1 MIMARLEF
9 AILQYLE
16 GNVRIVLQRDEK
28 DLLERL
34 LRRTR
39 EMVPDYSQDHWPDIE
54 KAIQSAFQGLIQ
66 EFKDE
71 TIRIV

>member
-1 MIMARLEF
+1 MTTIKE
-9 AILQYLE
+9 
-16 GNVRIVLQRDEK
+16 VRIVLQRDEK

-34 LRRTR
+34 QQRVR
-39 EMVPDYSQDHWPDIE
+39 EELGIESNEHLAKAIE
-54 KAIQSAFQGLIQ
+54 KAFYGLVK